1 MKNQK
6 IPIDEI
12 ISVGGSL
19 ISDKP
24 PTTFFGRVFRILK
37 KLIQIKDGAN
47 IKIEK
52 QFIAVIKK
60 TFLGNYSE
68 VKNKKTAPKR
78 ER

>member
-47 IKIEK
+47 IR
-52 QFIAVIKK
+52 IKK
-60 TFLGNYSE
+60 
-68 VKNKKTAPKR
+68 
-78 ER
+78 

>member
-24 PTTFFGRVFRILK
+24 PTTFFGKVFRWIK
-37 KLIQIKDGAN
+37 KAIQIKDGAN

-52 QFIAVIKK
+52 
-60 TFLGNYSE
+60 
-68 VKNKKTAPKR
+68 
-78 ER
+78 